1 MRRAPVARRRSRGHS
16 RPHARAYD
24 ERDRS
29 GDGAELE
36 RGEGDGLAGAPP
48 PLTWAGVEPTV
59 FAPRGGVAWLAVE
72 RAASIPLAAQ
82 LMVVSNPMPTART
95 STRRRQY
102 VACEIVAGRGR
113 APRGGSAFDRRL
125 WSISVT
131 MEDSHR
137 MSLKARRKK
146 ASSAHALPPP
156 SRPRSRGRPSGAR
169 AHGER
174 ARTRRRCRHAAAT
187 AAGHLSH
194 ALQLSPAG
202 IRAPGRRSPVEG
214 ADRLVVELE
223 LKPKT
228 LRVSRCIG
236 HIGTATLPAWS

>member
-1 MRRAPVARRRSRGHS
+1 MLNRHGCASWETACTVNRGVAPGWYQYCGDETRSVTAPRA
-16 RPHARAYD
+16 HARARL
-24 ERDRS
+24 EARGCAALRS

-174 ARTRRRCRHAAAT
+174 ARTPPTMTARRGDGGWTFILRP
-187 AAGHLSH
+187 SI
-194 ALQLSPAG
+194 Q
-202 IRAPGRRSPVEG
+202 PGRHSG
-214 ADRLVVELE
+214 A
-223 LKPKT
+223 
-228 LRVSRCIG
+228 G
-236 HIGTATLPAWS
+236 PAQPR